1 MNHNMK
7 ADANDANERMSI
19 LVVILA
25 TVIVVALLATIW
37 ATARIRALDPRLAR
51 VLLGDLRLFYIIRTV
66 ISSVNITLL
75 TFQSLIYID
84 IYRKTRSEFTFG
96 LTLFSGA
103 LLLYALSSN
112 PLIHWIFGYRAFGL
126 GPFAMLPDLFTCAAV
141 AILLYITVK

>member
-7 ADANDANERMSI
+7 ANVNERMSI

-25 TVIVVALLATIW
+25 TIIVVALLAVIW
-37 ATARIRALDPRLAR
+37 ATARMRALDPRPMPSR
-51 VLLGDLRLFYIIRTV
+51 INLGDLQLFYIIRTV

-75 TFQSLIYID
+75 IFLSLIYID
-84 IYRKTRSEFTFG
+84 IYRTTRSEFTVG

-112 PLIHWIFGYRAFGL
+112 PLVHWIFGYRAFGL